1 MYNYRINQKCF
12 DYTEGHNMKRM
23 KKLAALLLAAA
34 MTMSLAACT
43 KDTGGGGSGSGG
55 DGEQKKETIV
65 FGTSAD
71 YAPFEFH
78 KMVNGKDTIMGFDVA
93 LAQQIADDL
102 GKELV
107 IKDMDFG
114 NLLTELQNGTV
125 DFVIAS
131 MAPNAERS
139 KQVDFSDVYYNGA
152 QCAIIRK
159 EDAAKYTTPESLK
172 GQPIAAQTGSVFE
185 EIAKDQFSGSSLVSL
200 AKVPDMIL
208 QLQTNKVEALIMDK
222 ETADGYLL
230 QDDNIMIADFKIVYE
245 ENGCAVAVQ
254 KGNTELLEKINATI
268 KDVTESGKMD
278 EFVEEAKAE
287 APQE

>member
-1 MYNYRINQKCF
+1 
-12 DYTEGHNMKRM
+12 MKRM

-139 KQVDFSDVYYNGA
+139 KQVDFSDVYYNGE

-159 EDAAKYTTPESLK
+159 EDAAKYTTPESLE